1 MSDTPRITRA
11 VLVSALILAGFVQLQ
26 VRGGH
31 YFLRHADGRVTVV
44 PVYSGEPIGPGLLH
58 KIMRDCEMSEDDLRR
73 PR

>member
-26 VRGGH
+26 ARGGH

-44 PVYSGEPIGPGLLH
+44 PVFSGEHIGPGLLH
-58 KIMRDCEMSEDDLRR
+58 RILRDCEMSEDDLRR